1 MPPRESNKNSEGR
14 AKAPA
19 KAPVKSSQP
28 QKTAINKTV
37 APKTSQKALDPMRG
51 RPGVLPAPVIKMPVA
66 GGKVSQQFGNVPSNP
81 NIKYASGTNL
91 GTDIAGE
98 RGSAIS
104 SIVGGKVLA
113 INPNAGAWGN
123 QVIIDAGNGRQL
135 AYNHMDD
142 FGDFKV
148 GQEVK
153 AGDVLGTVGRT
164 GQTTGAHLD
173 LEATV
178 NGASVP
184 LSKAFPGHRF
194 DTSWGGTEKG
204 VAGAKAYN
212 RAQNAFY
219 DISDL
224 TKSTGSV
231 YASGS
236 GSGVG
241 SGSSS
246 SPTNSGS
253 SVNASAKPSG
263 GFSSGQF
270 VNLANMASTFSP
282 TRGMRRPR
290 PLFNKAITTPS
301 SKSITTP
308 SSSGANLGSPST
320 SPVGKTK

>member
-1 MPPRESNKNSEGR
+1 MK
-14 AKAPA
+14 AKDKPA
-19 KAPVKSSQP
+19 AKTTAKPAQSQNTQAKTPSSSY
-28 QKTAINKTV
+28 V
-37 APKTSQKALDPMRG
+37 APPKPRGGPGAKLDPIVR
-51 RPGVLPAPVIKMPVA
+51 LPVA
-66 GGKVSQQFGNVPSNP
+66 GGRVSQQFGNVPKNRFIS
-81 NIKYASGTNL
+81 YESGTNL
-91 GTDIAGE
+91 GTDIAGKQ
-98 RGSAIS
+98 GSAIG
-104 SIVGGKVLA
+104 SIAGGKIIA

-123 QVIIDAGNGRQL
+123 QIIVDAGNGRQL

-148 GQEVK
+148 GQEIK

-184 LSKAFPGHRF
+184 LSKAFPGSRF
-194 DTSWGGTEKG
+194 DSSWGGAEKG

-219 DISDL
+219 DTSDL
-224 TKSTGSV
+224 NKSVGSV

-236 GSGVG
+236 GSGYGGG

-246 SPTNSGS
+246 SPTNSNG
-253 SVNASAKPSG
+253 SVNASSKPSG

-270 VNLANMASTFSP
+270 VNLASIASTFSP
-282 TRGMRRPR
+282 TRGMRRV
-290 PLFNKAITTPS
+290 S
-301 SKSITTP
+301 SLLGKSITSP
-308 SSSGANLGSPST
+308 SSSSMGPKLGSSSS
-320 SPVGKTK
+320 SPIGKIK